1 MFPSDSPHTD
11 RAPNVGRTL
20 RTVALARAHR
30 FLLERPIVRRNQHAD
45 EYAVVARHVDSL
57 ETWHREHTGWPIH
70 YNERAGIIR
79 LRRRPAL
86 VPSGI
91 WEPWKSDVVFTS
103 PRDYACLVYLL
114 WYARSPMLL
123 GRGGVR
129 QVLLSDLS
137 NNLAQRS
144 ALRDDPDDPDGGA
157 GEPYDFAKRRSDY
170 YSLRRALKALEDLG
184 AVLILDEANPGP
196 NADEPGEALI
206 EFTEV
211 VESLIVDL
219 DLRLVEAANLS
230 RPDPFSL
237 DAPKLDEET
246 ISPWRR
252 VWRALLLGPVL
263 LRRDDPVAFHALHQ
277 QRHVVEAEVEQ
288 LFGYVV
294 ELTPRYARLIRP
306 TGVSFD
312 RVPPVL
318 NFQQR
323 GLVQAGLLLCSAIRD
338 RVAAG
343 ELPSPDHDGC
353 LIVDQSTLLELF
365 RQVCLA
371 HQRRW
376 GSGLAELR
384 PDTIFTRVCDVL
396 RTAGLLRGPNLAGH
410 VLVLPTAAIYRAG
423 YAQTPQPNGT
433 PRSAASSEDPV
444 AEQLGFRLD
453 GNDR

>member
-1 MFPSDSPHTD
+1 MFPDED
-11 RAPNVGRTL
+11 RSTNTAGRSL

-30 FLLERPIVRRNQHAD
+30 FLLERPVVRRNQHAD
-45 EYAVVARHVDSL
+45 EYAVVARHVDAL
-57 ETWHREHTGWPIH
+57 EAWHREHTGWPIH

-144 ALRDDPDDPDGGA
+144 AIRDDADDQDGVVA
-157 GEPYDFAKRRSDY
+157 EPYDFAKRRSDY

-184 AVLILDEANPGP
+184 AVVILDEANPGP
-196 NADEPGEALI
+196 NAEEPGEALI
-206 EFTEV
+206 EFSEV

-219 DLRLVEAANLS
+219 DLRLVEAATRA

-237 DAPKLDEET
+237 DAPRLDEET
-246 ISPWRR
+246 LSPWRR
-252 VWRALLLGPVL
+252 AWRALLLGPVL
-263 LRRDDPVAFHALHQ
+263 LRRDDPSAFHALHQ
-277 QRHVVEAEVEQ
+277 QRHVIEAEVDQ
-288 LFGYVV
+288 LFGYTV
-294 ELTPRYARLIRP
+294 ELTSRYARLIRP

-312 RVPPVL
+312 RVPAVL

-338 RVAAG
+338 RVMAG
-343 ELPSPDHDGC
+343 ELPRPDDDGC
-353 LIVDQSTLLELF
+353 LLVEQSTLLALF
-365 RQVCLA
+365 RQVCLE

-396 RTAGLLRGPNLAGH
+396 RTAGLLRGPNRADQI
-410 VLVLPTAAIYRAG
+410 LVLPTAAAYRAG
-423 YAQTPQPNGT
+423 YAQATQPNGT
-433 PRSAASSEDPV
+433 PRTSTTSDDPT

-453 GNDR
+453 GNGR